1 MRLIGTLS
9 ATVLAAVLVV
19 GCSDSTDSGHA
30 SEDDLVG
37 VWNATQ
43 FLLTST
49 ADPNVTIERI
59 SQDGWFTLTIN
70 ADGTWSEE
78 GFFPGNPP
86 KTESGSGTYVI
97 QGSNIILTEGDD
109 PEPFT
114 WGFVLSG
121 NTLTLSSADEPVDF
135 DGDGVEEA
143 ATLEIVLTRSGSAAS

>member
-1 MRLIGTLS
+1 MRPIGTLS

-19 GCSDSTDSGHA
+19 GCTDSTDSGHA
-30 SEDDLVG
+30 DEDDLAG

-49 ADPNVTIERI
+49 ANSAVTIERI

-70 ADGTWSEE
+70 ANGTWSEE
-78 GFFPGNPP
+78 GVFPGNPP

-97 QGSNIILTEGDD
+97 QGSNIILTEDDD

-114 WGFVLSG
+114 WAFVLSG
-121 NTLTLSSADEPVDF
+121 NTLTLSSTDESVDF
-135 DGDGVEEA
+135 DGDGVEDA
-143 ATLEIVLTRSGSAAS
+143 ATLEIVLTRSGADAG

>member
-19 GCSDSTDSGHA
+19 GCTDSTDSGHV

-49 ADPNVTIERI
+49 ANSAVTIERI

-78 GFFPGNPP
+78 GVFPGNPP
-86 KTESGSGTYVI
+86 KTECRGRRGR
-97 QGSNIILTEGDD
+97 GRD
-109 PEPFT
+109 
-114 WGFVLSG
+114 VLLRGPAHRRISLG
-121 NTLTLSSADEPVDF
+121 PSRL
-135 DGDGVEEA
+135 G
-143 ATLEIVLTRSGSAAS
+143 